1 MKKLAVTLTLLF
13 LLSPLSA
20 MAWHWPAANPPYPWA
35 VMGYYGKMT
44 RNTLGQVLGFG
55 YKIGNETLYSIEFGK
70 RLSRQNMFMHFFQ
83 PIFNTIS
90 IVGNFTYRDDRVG
103 PIYEF
108 NPYIS
113 FRWERFPW
121 NRYVPTTFA
130 IGEGL
135 SYDTKVPYREAE
147 NSNQGT
153 KRLMNYL
160 SFELTLGIP
169 KFPHW
174 QILWRIHHRSGVY
187 GLYDAGNS
195 GSTAVG
201 LGLRYMFGTPEGE
214 ES

>member
-1 MKKLAVTLTLLF
+1 MKKLATSLVFVF
-13 LLSPLSA
+13 LISPLSA

-44 RNTLGQVLGFG
+44 TSTLEQVLLMSHDLGS
-55 YKIGNETLYSIEFGK
+55 ETVYSIEVGK
-70 RLSRQNMFMHFFQ
+70 RLSRNNRFMNFFQ
-83 PIFNTIS
+83 PIINTIS
-90 IVGNFTYRDDRVG
+90 IVGNFTYRSDRVG

-108 NPYIS
+108 DPYLS

-130 IGEGL
+130 IGEGI
-135 SYDTKVPYREAE
+135 SYASKVPYRETR
-147 NSNQGT
+147 NSSQGT
-153 KRLMNYL
+153 KKLMNYL

-169 KFPHW
+169 KYPHW
-174 QILWRIHHRSGVY
+174 QIIWRIHHRSGVY

-201 LGLRYMFGTPEGE
+201 LGLRYMFGQPE
-214 ES
+214 